1 MTDANPGSTTYAEAM
16 SELEAILAAL
26 ETDGLD
32 VDQLAE
38 RVARAAE
45 LIELCRGK
53 IERAR
58 TEVERVVVD
67 LSDSTA
73 TD

>member
-1 MTDANPGSTTYAEAM
+1 MTDAGAMTYSDAM
-16 SELEAILAAL
+16 GELEAILAAL
-26 ETDGLD
+26 ESDGLD
-32 VDQLAE
+32 VDQLAD
-38 RVARAAE
+38 RVGRAAE

-67 LSDSTA
+67 LSDSTVA
-73 TD
+73 E

>member
-1 MTDANPGSTTYAEAM
+1 MTEANAAPLTYSDAMA
-16 SELEAILAAL
+16 ELEAILAAL

-32 VDQLAE
+32 VDQLAD

-67 LSDSTA
+67 LNDSTSA
-73 TD
+73 E

>member
-1 MTDANPGSTTYAEAM
+1 MTEAHGAATSYTDAMT
-16 SELEAILAAL
+16 ELETILSAL

-32 VDQLAE
+32 VDQLAD

-67 LSDSTA
+67 LSDTSTA
-73 TD
+73 E